1 MNVTKVIEEQA
12 SGYTIERDGIL
23 EVLDTIRDEQ
33 IDVLLIQDETR
44 LGRGNAKIALMHC
57 LHKEGIKVY
66 THTHNGE
73 LQLSDSDSMVLD
85 IIGIVEEYQRKIHN
99 LKIKRGMQRAVE
111 KVIVQ
116 KKFKNRHL
124 SVGREK
130 KCQLRKLYVCEKVN
144 SRLKKLQQHYVDL
157 VIMFQRRLY
166 IVDM

>member
-1 MNVTKVIEEQA
+1 
-12 SGYTIERDGIL
+12 
-23 EVLDTIRDEQ
+23 
-33 IDVLLIQDETR
+33 
-44 LGRGNAKIALMHC
+44 MHC

-111 KVIVQ
+111 KGYRPENNL
-116 KKFKNRHL
+116 KNRHL

-130 KCQLRKLYVCEKVN
+130 KSAN
-144 SRLKKLQQHYVDL
+144 
-157 VIMFQRRLY
+157 
-166 IVDM
+166 

>member
-99 LKIKRGMQRAVE
+99 MKIKRGMQRAVE
-111 KVIVQ
+111 KGY
-116 KKFKNRHL
+116 RP
-124 SVGREK
+124 EK
-130 KCQLRKLYVCEKVN
+130 
-144 SRLKKLQQHYVDL
+144 
-157 VIMFQRRLY
+157 I
-166 IVDM
+166 

>member
-111 KVIVQ
+111 K
-116 KKFKNRHL
+116 RL
-124 SVGREK
+124 SS
-130 KCQLRKLYVCEKVN
+130 RK
-144 SRLKKLQQHYVDL
+144 
-157 VIMFQRRLY
+157 
-166 IVDM
+166 